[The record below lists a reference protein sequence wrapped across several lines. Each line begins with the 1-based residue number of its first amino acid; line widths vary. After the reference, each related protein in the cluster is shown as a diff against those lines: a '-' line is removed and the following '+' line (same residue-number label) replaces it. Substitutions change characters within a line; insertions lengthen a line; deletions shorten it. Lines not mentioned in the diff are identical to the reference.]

1 MCGAVLLTNLN
12 KMRRYKYIGLFK
24 SAEGHTYKL
33 EVNCNGFL
41 QAFFLLT
48 ADAIRSAR
56 HYQLNTITDENGNEK
71 MVDDIMKCSALLS

>member
-1 MCGAVLLTNLN
+1 M
-12 KMRRYKYIGLFK
+12 KRYKYIGLFK
-24 SAEGHTYKL
+24 GSDGHTYQI

-56 HYQLNTITDENGNEK
+56 HYQLKTITDEKGNVK
-71 MVDDIMKCSALLS
+71 MVDDIIKCGALLS